1 MADGRKGYIKSS
13 VFRRLFIPYVL
24 IIALFVVGF
33 CGWYLYS
40 WRANARAM
48 ARENC
53 TQQANAFC
61 TRLDRQLLTA
71 QALCNAMNSSQSV
84 RDLYQK
90 VYVED
95 GTVNPMQ
102 LYQVMAELKRIRAT
116 AASLDVYAILLGFQG
131 DQRLYTSGTVI
142 GLGSPLE
149 ALNRTPWIGVSSVA
163 DMFHLQGETSIV
175 LNKRFLIFAEAYV
188 GQVGSSSKGVALVL
202 MERSALDDAL
212 EDVSDGIGGVE
223 LCRRSEVLLSQ
234 GATEGEGEVLEVGS
248 LLGGGLIY
256 HLRLADG
263 ALDAALPAAALMPV
277 AAMALLGALL
287 VAVAY
292 EYSRRRYRPIGVIS
306 SMVSGEGQS
315 QREDDEMR
323 GIVRGIADLI
333 GERNGYR
340 ERMITISPYASQ
352 GALRQLL
359 DGDVRRGQLDG
370 LREEQ
375 FWELRRT
382 YFAVGIVDIAMPGVV
397 NAPQQRWLDART
409 LVAHACQ
416 SLADEERA
424 VVCCPRDVSQL
435 YVVVNSDDAGD
446 MEALFYEMLPR
457 ATDALDDGAISVT
470 IGVSAPRTELE
481 RLRDACD
488 EAERALE
495 NMLTGGRGSI
505 YFEERDAEAAR
516 RDFVFPRDAQKRIA
530 QDIRDGDT
538 ADLDALLDEVWE
550 ANFHSAM
557 LAPETVRQLVDE
569 LHSALSGALR
579 DVSEQSPTHLRV
591 ERVREPATIEEI
603 FDYYRGL
610 LAEAV
615 RTFQSEVAGDAG
627 GVALEKEIC
636 DYINANL
643 TNPDMS
649 LSAVADHFGV
659 SGKLVGNVCKRA
671 FGKTYLQY
679 VRDCQIQRAAE
690 LLQTTDLPLE
700 EIANRCGFTNLLTF
714 RRNFKAVMNMNPS
727 DFRK

>member
-1 MADGRKGYIKSS
+1 MSGEKKGYIRSS
-13 VFRRLFIPYVL
+13 VFRGLFIPYVL

-48 ARENC
+48 ARESC
-53 TQQANAFC
+53 VQRANAFC

-90 VYVED
+90 VYVEET
-95 GTVNPMQ
+95 TVNPMQ
-102 LYQVMAELKRIRAT
+102 LYQVLSELKRIKAS

-149 ALNRTPWIGVSSVA
+149 TLSRTPWIGVSSVA
-163 DMFHLQGETSIV
+163 ELFHLQGETGIV
-175 LNKRFLIFAEAYV
+175 LNKRYLILADAYV
-188 GQVGSSSKGVALVL
+188 GQVGSSAKGVALVL

-212 EDVSDGIGGVE
+212 EAAGGAIGSVE
-223 LCRRSEVLLSQ
+223 LWRRSELLLSHAQ
-234 GATEGEGEVLEVGS
+234 DDGDGEALEVAS
-248 LLGGGLIY
+248 LLGGGMLY
-256 HLRLADG
+256 RLRLAEG
-263 ALDAALPAAALMPV
+263 ALDATLPAAALMPV
-277 AAMALLGALL
+277 AAMVLLGALL
-287 VAVAY
+287 IAVAY
-292 EYSRRRYRPIGVIS
+292 QYSRRRYRPIGVIS
-306 SMVSGEGQS
+306 SMVSGEGQPR
-315 QREDDEMR
+315 REEDEMG

-382 YFAVGIVDIAMPGVV
+382 YFAVGIVDIAMPGAVS
-397 NAPQQRWLDART
+397 APQQRLLDART

-416 SLADEERA
+416 SVGDEERA

-435 YVVVNSDDAGD
+435 YAVVNSDDARD

-457 ATDALDDGAISVT
+457 VTDALDDDAISVT

-481 RLRDACD
+481 HLRDACD

-505 YFEERDAEAAR
+505 YFEERDPEAAR
-516 RDFVFPRDAQKRIA
+516 RDYVFPREAQRRIA
-530 QDIRDGDT
+530 QDIREGDT
-538 ADLDALLDEVWE
+538 DDLDALLDEVWE

-579 DVSEQSPTHLRV
+579 DVSGQSTTHLRV

-603 FDYYRGL
+603 FAYYRGL

-615 RTFQSEVAGDAG
+615 RAFQSEVAGDAG
-627 GVALEKEIC
+627 GMALEKEIC

-649 LSAVADHFGV
+649 LSAVADRFGV

-679 VRDCQIQRAAE
+679 VRDCQIHRAAE

-714 RRNFKAVMNMNPS
+714 RRNFKAVMSMNPS